1 MEFDRSSKFKPFTM
15 NIEIIIGIFLILI
28 AACTLI
34 FPPKF
39 GNVFYGAS
47 TKWTLK
53 NETVWAAGQ
62 KLFAISMIVIGLIF
76 IIVGKLKLRED
87 LQSFFSVLLLIG
99 LWTLSKYFVH
109 KILERK
115 YPGI

>member
-1 MEFDRSSKFKPFTM
+1 MEIDRCTKSKLFIM
-15 NIEIIIGIFLILI
+15 NIEIFIGMTLILI
-28 AACTLI
+28 AACMFI
-34 FPPKF
+34 FPPGF

-62 KLFAISMIVIGLIF
+62 KLFAISIIIIGIILFVIGQ
-76 IIVGKLKLRED
+76 LKLR
-87 LQSFFSVLLLIG
+87 QAIPSFSTVLLLIG
-99 LWTLSKYFVH
+99 LWLLSKYFVH

-115 YPGI
+115 YPNS

>member
-1 MEFDRSSKFKPFTM
+1 M
-15 NIEIIIGIFLILI
+15 NIEIIIGIFLMLI
-28 AACTLI
+28 ATCNFI

-39 GNVFYGAS
+39 GNVYYGVS

-53 NETVWAAGQ
+53 NEIVWAAGQ
-62 KLFAISMIVIGLIF
+62 KLFAISMNIMGLIF
-76 IIVGKLKLRED
+76 FIVGELRQLD
-87 LQSFFSVLLLIG
+87 VTLPFSAVLLLIG
-99 LWTLSKYFVH
+99 LWTLTKYFVH

>member
-1 MEFDRSSKFKPFTM
+1 MTFFHQ
-15 NIEIIIGIFLILI
+15 NIDLLIGLFLLLI
-28 AACTLI
+28 SICTLF

-39 GNVFYGAS
+39 GNVFYGVT

-53 NETVWAAGQ
+53 NETVWATGQ
-62 KLFAISMIVIGLIF
+62 KLFAISILIIGLVFLLI
-76 IIVGKLKLRED
+76 GTLKLRAD
-87 LQSFFSVLLLIG
+87 FPSFLMVLLLIG
-99 LWTLSKYFVH
+99 LWSLSKYFVH

>member
-1 MEFDRSSKFKPFTM
+1 MLIGLFL
-15 NIEIIIGIFLILI
+15 IIIAICIF
-28 AACTLI
+28 I

-39 GNVFYGAS
+39 GNLFFGVN

-62 KLFAISMIVIGLIF
+62 KLFAKSIIIIGVIFFAIGNLNMP
-76 IIVGKLKLRED
+76 ED
-87 LQSFFSVLLLIG
+87 IPPFSIVLLLIG
-99 LWTLSKYFVH
+99 LWTLAKYFVH

-115 YPGI
+115 FPLCS